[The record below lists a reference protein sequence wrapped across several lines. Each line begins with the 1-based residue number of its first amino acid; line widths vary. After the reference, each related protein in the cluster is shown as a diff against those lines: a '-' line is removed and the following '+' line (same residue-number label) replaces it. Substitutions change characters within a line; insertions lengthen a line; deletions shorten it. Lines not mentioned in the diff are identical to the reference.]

1 MRMKGLR
8 AEGVGLSAV
17 AILLLACP
25 TAFAQEWIEYAS
37 KADLFAINF
46 PSEPKSQDITFKSE
60 FGISLPG
67 HVYSA
72 EQGQSRYS
80 MTVVDYN
87 DAEKIHTA
95 RAQQCRAA
103 GGEGDACQN
112 DWRGDIQGAMIFAA
126 SKFVKREGAKI
137 NFFGWAVVDQI
148 EGLRIQLT
156 NADASRTFAE
166 IHRHGTR
173 LYVSE
178 ATVPKGAPAPGLFQ
192 QSLMFIDEEGKPIR
206 YRSIYT
212 TGYSEA
218 WKFPAPAPARTGPP
232 PAGAAPPPAPAAP
245 AR

>member
-1 MRMKGLR
+1 MSVTKALVLVVVM
-8 AEGVGLSAV
+8 AS
-17 AILLLACP
+17 P
-25 TAFAQEWIEYAS
+25 AFAQEWVQYAS
-37 KADLFAINF
+37 KADLFAVNF
-46 PSEPKSQDITFKSE
+46 PSEPKAQDITYMSE
-60 FGISLPG
+60 FGIALPA

-72 EQGQSRYS
+72 EQGRSRYA
-80 MTVVDYN
+80 MTVVDYA

-95 RAQQCRAA
+95 RMQQCRAA

-112 DWRGDIQGAMIFAA
+112 DWRSDVQGAMIFAA
-126 SKFVKREGAKI
+126 SKFIRRDGARV

-156 NADASRTFAE
+156 NADATRTFAE

-206 YRSIYT
+206 YRSFYT
-212 TGYSEA
+212 TGYSEG
-218 WKFPAPAPARTGPP
+218 WKFPAPEPPRTG
-232 PAGAAPPPAPAAP
+232 APP
-245 AR
+245 R

>member
-1 MRMKGLR
+1 MSVTKALVLVVVM
-8 AEGVGLSAV
+8 AS
-17 AILLLACP
+17 P
-25 TAFAQEWIEYAS
+25 AFAQEWVRYAS
-37 KADLFAINF
+37 KADLFAVNF
-46 PSEPKSQDITFKSE
+46 PSEPNAQDITYMSE
-60 FGISLPG
+60 FGIALPA

-72 EQGQSRYS
+72 EQGRSRYA
-80 MTVVDYN
+80 MTVVDYA

-95 RAQQCRAA
+95 RMQQCRAA

-112 DWRGDIQGAMIFAA
+112 DWRSDVQGAMVFAA
-126 SKFVKREGAKI
+126 SKFIKRDGAKV

-156 NADASRTFAE
+156 NTDASRTFAE

-206 YRSIYT
+206 YRSFYT
-212 TGYSEA
+212 TGYSDG
-218 WKFPAPAPARTGPP
+218 WKFPSPPPARTGPP
-232 PAGAAPPPAPAAP
+232 PPPAPP
-245 AR
+245 K

>member
-1 MRMKGLR
+1 MRIIL
-8 AEGVGLSAV
+8 
-17 AILLLACP
+17 ILLLTSSP
-25 TAFAQEWIEYAS
+25 AFAQEWVQYAS
-37 KADLFAINF
+37 KADLFAVNF
-46 PSEPKSQDITFKSE
+46 PSEPKAQDITYTSE
-60 FGISLPG
+60 FGIALPA
-67 HVYSA
+67 HVYSSD
-72 EQGQSRYS
+72 QGRSRYS
-80 MTVVDYN
+80 MTVVDYA

-95 RAQQCRAA
+95 RMQQCRAA

-112 DWRGDIQGAMIFAA
+112 DWRSDVQGAMIFAA
-126 SKFVKREGAKI
+126 SKFIKRDGAKV

-206 YRSIYT
+206 YRSFYT
-212 TGYSEA
+212 TGYSEG
-218 WKFPAPAPARTGPP
+218 WKFPAPAPPRTG
-232 PAGAAPPPAPAAP
+232 APP
-245 AR
+245 R